1 MQCETL
7 LRALAQRNCLV
18 PIYSCRQRDSLV
30 SVRLVP
36 PPPRL
41 MTTASS
47 AESMSTRC
55 SASVLFPPPSSKT
68 ALFTTA
74 PTAAGAECDKRSGLH
89 MAKSVLGTICN
100 RALSTS
106 SLWRGAEPPPPAP
119 SSTLSAPPTAS
130 PSASHTA
137 PPTAPSAK
145 DERALQMVGVHFNYG
160 LPQFTV
166 PLPSR
171 NEPCVFTLKPVT
183 HTIGDFLE
191 MLRMEDA
198 GIDRAVVRNTEGV
211 RISSTTS
218 IQTLLQTL
226 SFDLVINDHPF
237 RVIPPAQDEIA
248 SAAVAGLGSAEEMQ
262 RLGDVRALVGQLYEA
277 LNVEE
282 HQAQQEQR
290 LIREIEDL
298 QAELAPLEQRR
309 QQLAEL
315 ADKRSNNL
323 IWLGL
328 GMMSVQFGVL
338 ARLTWWEYSWDIME
352 PVTYFVTYGTAIA
365 CYAYFVLTKQEYLFK
380 EASDR
385 QYLLN
390 FYKRAQKPETVF
402 DVARFNSLREGVY
415 NAERDLKRLRDP
427 LRLRLPQSSKDAA
440 GGSATGGG
448 GLLSSQLNI
457 GNLRNMLK
465 DKFS

>member
-1 MQCETL
+1 MSSDAAPLQGVEDNERGGQRERERERGSESERAARECPSADRFKAFRAATAARDGSVDEGEWREKGRVRQRRGWRRLRVNVCVASSAEAAATRTRVTHLRLDTTNCGGMQCETL

-166 PLPSR
+166 PLPARYSMMTSELYP
-171 NEPCVFTLKPVT
+171 NGAADDYLK
-183 HTIGDFLE
+183 
-191 MLRMEDA
+191 
-198 GIDRAVVRNTEGV
+198 
-211 RISSTTS
+211 
-218 IQTLLQTL
+218 
-226 SFDLVINDHPF
+226 
-237 RVIPPAQDEIA
+237 
-248 SAAVAGLGSAEEMQ
+248 
-262 RLGDVRALVGQLYEA
+262 
-277 LNVEE
+277 
-282 HQAQQEQR
+282 
-290 LIREIEDL
+290 
-298 QAELAPLEQRR
+298 
-309 QQLAEL
+309 
-315 ADKRSNNL
+315 
-323 IWLGL
+323 
-328 GMMSVQFGVL
+328 
-338 ARLTWWEYSWDIME
+338 
-352 PVTYFVTYGTAIA
+352 
-365 CYAYFVLTKQEYLFK
+365 
-380 EASDR
+380 
-385 QYLLN
+385 
-390 FYKRAQKPETVF
+390 
-402 DVARFNSLREGVY
+402 
-415 NAERDLKRLRDP
+415 
-427 LRLRLPQSSKDAA
+427 
-440 GGSATGGG
+440 
-448 GLLSSQLNI
+448 
-457 GNLRNMLK
+457 
-465 DKFS
+465 